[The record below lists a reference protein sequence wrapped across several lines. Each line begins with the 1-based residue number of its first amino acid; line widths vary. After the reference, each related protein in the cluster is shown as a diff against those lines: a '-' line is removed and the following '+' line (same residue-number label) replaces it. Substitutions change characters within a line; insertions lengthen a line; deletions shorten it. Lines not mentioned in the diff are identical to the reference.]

1 MVIQIGVLICIAESS
16 SAQTHSATATSGGQL
31 KGERYRLSFTIGQTV
46 TETFEGEGIML
57 TQGFQQPR
65 VYVSNIQDVENK
77 YYKLE
82 AYPNPVKDLLKLS
95 SKIQLPHHSKYY
107 LFNQNGFL
115 IQNGNIKGL
124 ETTVS
129 FKGLPP
135 ATYFIEV
142 THETKTLKTFKIL
155 KLN

>member
-1 MVIQIGVLICIAESS
+1 MVIQIGVLICIAETS
-16 SAQTHSATATSGGQL
+16 SAQAHSATATSGGQL
-31 KGERYRLSFTIGQTV
+31 KGERYSLSFTIGQTV

-65 VYVSNIQDVENK
+65 LYATNIHEIADQ

-82 AYPNPVKDLLKLS
+82 AYPNPVQDFLKLS
-95 SKIQLPHHSKYY
+95 SKTQLPHHSKYH

-115 IQNGNIKGL
+115 IQNGSIKGL